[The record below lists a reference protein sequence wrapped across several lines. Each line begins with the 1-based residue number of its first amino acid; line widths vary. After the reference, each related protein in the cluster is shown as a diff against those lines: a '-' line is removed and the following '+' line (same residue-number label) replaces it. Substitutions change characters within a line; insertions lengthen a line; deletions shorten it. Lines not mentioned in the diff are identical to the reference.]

1 MSVDRRTQVR
11 YSVSFPVQMRVPLL
25 EILECFEVTAINL
38 SASALEVSCDG
49 AAINSLQTQ
58 EGFPYVCDLEFPVPP
73 SETPYTMPC
82 HVLTFRRLSQHHYRI
97 VLDFKQELSILASVL
112 ADQE

>member
-1 MSVDRRTQVR
+1 MSVERRTQVR

-25 EILECFEVTAINL
+25 ETLECFEVTAINL

-58 EGFPYVCDLEFPVPP
+58 AGFPYVCDLEFLIPQ
-73 SETPYTMPC
+73 SEAPCTMPC
-82 HVLTFRRLSQHHYRI
+82 HVMKFRRLSQHHYRI
-97 VLDFKQELSILASVL
+97 ILDFKQELPILASVL